1 MDFAA
6 ANRGAFV
13 ILLVTA
19 MMGASWL
26 TGSMVIP
33 DRLPARPVIVTAED
47 DPAAPLPVGNVEQG
61 ATLANATCSRC
72 HSFTSSAQDSAG
84 PSLFGVYGRPIG
96 RQPGY
101 AYSSG
106 LASLGGQWDD
116 ARLNAWLRN
125 PAAFSPGTRMS
136 FRGLP
141 DVAGRANI
149 IAWLKTLH

>member
-13 ILLVTA
+13 ILLVAA

-33 DRLPARPVIVTAED
+33 DRLPTRPVIVTPED
-47 DPAAPLPVGNVEQG
+47 DPAAPLPAGNVESG
-61 ATLANATCSRC
+61 AILANAICSRC
-72 HSFTSSAQDSAG
+72 HSFTPSAQDTAG
-84 PSLFGVYGRPIG
+84 PSLFSVYGRPIG

-101 AYSSG
+101 TYSRG
-106 LASLGGQWDD
+106 LASLGGQWDE
-116 ARLNAWLRN
+116 ARLNVWLRN

-141 DVAGRANI
+141 DINGRADI

>member
-13 ILLVTA
+13 ILLVAA

-33 DRLPARPVIVTAED
+33 DRLPTRPVIVTPED
-47 DPAAPLPVGNVEQG
+47 DPTAPLPTGNVENG
-61 ATLANATCSRC
+61 ATLANAICSRC
-72 HSFTSSAQDSAG
+72 HSFTPSAQDTAG

-101 AYSSG
+101 TYSRG
-106 LASLGGQWDD
+106 LASLGGQWDE
-116 ARLNAWLRN
+116 ARLNVWLRN

-141 DVAGRANI
+141 DINGRADI

>member
-1 MDFAA
+1 MNFAA

-13 ILLVTA
+13 ILVVAAT
-19 MMGASWL
+19 MGASWL

-33 DRLPARPVIVTAED
+33 DRLPGRPVIVTTEG
-47 DPAAPLPVGNVEQG
+47 DPAAPLPAGNVENG
-61 ATLANATCSRC
+61 AALANATCSRC
-72 HSFTSSAQDSAG
+72 HSFTPSAQDSAG

-101 AYSSG
+101 TYSNG
-106 LASLGGQWDD
+106 LMSLGGQWDD
-116 ARLNAWLRN
+116 AHLNAWLRN
-125 PAAFSPGTRMS
+125 PATFSPGTRMS

-141 DVAGRANI
+141 DVAERANI